1 MQSKDVIADGY
12 GRVRGIVHAAL
23 ADLTP
28 EQLTFRVDP
37 DANTIAWLVWHL
49 TRVQD
54 SHLAELIGSEE
65 VWTAAGWVDR
75 FGPPFDRL
83 ATGYGHSS
91 QDVAAVHADA
101 FLLGR
106 RTYQIFASHWPKVTD
121 PENPIASRLNALPK
135 YVASRSLATT
145 DWHNSTLLSGDI
157 VADIARLKNEPGDE
171 LQVHGSGNL
180 AQTLIE
186 HDLIDE
192 YRLFFFPV
200 HLGTGKKLFP
210 DGAKAA
216 ALRLVTSS
224 TTAAGV
230 IAATYQ
236 PAGPVRY
243 GSYAL
248 EDD

>member
-12 GRVRGIVHAAL
+12 GRVRSIVHAAL
-23 ADLTP
+23 ADMSP

-101 FLLGR
+101 
-106 RTYQIFASHWPKVTD
+106 TI
-121 PENPIASRLNALPK
+121 
-135 YVASRSLATT
+135 LA
-145 DWHNSTLLSGDI
+145 DYHD
-157 VADIARLKNEPGDE
+157 A
-171 LQVHGSGNL
+171 VHE
-180 AQTLIE
+180 QTLRYVGGLNDA
-186 HDLIDE
+186 DLDAIIDRS
-192 YRLFFFPV
+192 YDPPV
-200 HLGTGKKLFP
+200 SLGV
-210 DGAKAA
+210 
-216 ALRLVTSS
+216 RLVSVIS
-224 TTAAGV
+224 DNLQHAGQAAF
-230 IAATYQ
+230 
-236 PAGPVRY
+236 VR
-243 GSYAL
+243 GIVLRRS
-248 EDD
+248 